1 MLSEK
6 INKIIKARNLTACLE
21 GEKKVI
27 MGTLPESAEDQR
39 KRGGP
44 GHAPH
49 QSYRRFVHQGDLFP
63 VLMGLLVT
71 QPMEENAPL
80 KLKHARESKENIQH
94 AVKAGYCNI
103 PNEVIEKDLL
113 GALDLVYNLHGIS
126 KPAGSFNFQNHPA
139 LFQNRAEKQGLKQ
152 LMGKLGPRELARI
165 SERSKGGTKLRG
177 SSGGGKSGGGKGGG
191 ASERQKRPTIEAKE
205 KVVTLNSADFE
216 SKVMESKDDWLIAF
230 TKPECGHCVKLL
242 PMWEDAA
249 EQLKGDFKLGWVDAT
264 QEPGL
269 AQQYQL
275 QGYPTT
281 KLFTLKGGKKVASES
296 VEKLDLMPFKVSLR
310 DVERAEL
317 AEGSNEPNVAVR
329 LKLLHSVCVILGS
342 ALGVKVGE
350 WREGGGGGG
359 SSLGGT
365 SSAAAMG
372 SPMGVMSTFRI
383 YINPSCTGNT
393 ITVESRLSDTIS
405 TVKSKIQKEECI
417 SPDQQHLIFAGKKLE
432 DCELTLAHYD
442 VQPESTLYL
451 VVKRGPSQ
459 AHVLRECCAP
469 RVADRI
475 ILAFPAEDKL
485 QVPASVRPGTSAVL
499 AHRGRV
505 LHVRVSLRMCRRC

>member
-1 MLSEK
+1 
-6 INKIIKARNLTACLE
+6 
-21 GEKKVI
+21 
-27 MGTLPESAEDQR
+27 
-39 KRGGP
+39 
-44 GHAPH
+44 
-49 QSYRRFVHQGDLFP
+49 
-63 VLMGLLVT
+63 
-71 QPMEENAPL
+71 
-80 KLKHARESKENIQH
+80 
-94 AVKAGYCNI
+94 
-103 PNEVIEKDLL
+103 
-113 GALDLVYNLHGIS
+113 
-126 KPAGSFNFQNHPA
+126 
-139 LFQNRAEKQGLKQ
+139 
-152 LMGKLGPRELARI
+152 
-165 SERSKGGTKLRG
+165 
-177 SSGGGKSGGGKGGG
+177 
-191 ASERQKRPTIEAKE
+191 
-205 KVVTLNSADFE
+205 VTLNSADFE

-281 KLFTLKGGKKVASES
+281 KLFTLKDGKKVASES
-296 VEKLDLMPFKVSLR
+296 VETLDLTRFKDSLR
-310 DVERAEL
+310 AVELAEL

-405 TVKSKIQKEECI
+405 TVKNKIQKEVGI
-417 SPDQQHLIFAGKKLE
+417 SPDQQHLIFGGKTLE

-442 VQPESTLYL
+442 VQPESTLQL
-451 VVKRGPSQ
+451 VVMSNLWPGK
-459 AHVLRECCAP
+459 AHVLRGCCAP
-469 RVADRI
+469 GVADRI

-505 LHVRVSLRMCRRC
+505 LHVRVRLRMCRRC